1 MPPICRVNFSKF
13 TAVFYLIKTT
23 IGRLTLS
30 QKQLLISDLL
40 LHKHKIKIVFILL
53 FYVITEMGIDN
64 EDQTNKRI
72 VMAIISM
79 PDGKKYEIPLV
90 SKTFSS
96 GRQGFYSQIPSF
108 VFNNEVYG
116 GQIQVWKKGDSSS
129 SKSK

>member
-1 MPPICRVNFSKF
+1 
-13 TAVFYLIKTT
+13 
-23 IGRLTLS
+23 
-30 QKQLLISDLL
+30 
-40 LHKHKIKIVFILL
+40 
-53 FYVITEMGIDN
+53 MGIDN

-116 GQIQVWKKGDSSS
+116 GQIQVWKKGDSNSS

>member
-1 MPPICRVNFSKF
+1 MPAICRINFQNLQQF
-13 TAVFYLIKTT
+13 VYLIKTT

-40 LHKHKIKIVFILL
+40 LLKHKIKIVFILL